1 MTELSEA
8 RAVERAA
15 AARHE
20 RLCKAYD
27 RGEPVQFALGQ
38 ADVAWV
44 RAKNALAA
52 LEHTEATA

>member
-8 RAVERAA
+8 RVVERAA

-20 RLCKAYD
+20 RLCQRYD
-27 RGEPVQFALGQ
+27 RGEQVLVALRQ
-38 ADVAWV
+38 ADLDWI

-52 LEHTEATA
+52 LESAAS